1 MINIWTIASMT
12 GQGGSACAQN
22 DVCTIRDLLAV
33 VITCDFRGGGGGTI
47 VITIIGPLLGKRGC
61 WCVCVRVCEMCAYWV
76 MLVTF

>member
-33 VITCDFRGGGGGTI
+33 VITCDFRGGGEQLSLQ
-47 VITIIGPLLGKRGC
+47 LLDP
-61 WCVCVRVCEMCAYWV
+61 
-76 MLVTF
+76 F